1 MNFTSNKNIYR
12 WAMIVAA
19 VFFTSL
25 IFWNTYVFF
34 QQLKENERKNIR
46 EFAIAQKDL
55 DNQKLNAEL
64 GELGLTVITNTSTV
78 PMIVVNNKGQITS
91 NNLPI
96 HIQQDSLKLLELI
109 EVYKKENQPIVT
121 YFEDKPFTTIYY
133 GNSDLITKTKYY
145 PMALVIIMLLFFSVI
160 WFFYRSNKASEQNKL
175 WAGMAKDSAHQI
187 GTPLSSLVGWTTI
200 LRDTDVDSSYIDE
213 MEKDINRLK
222 MITDRFSK
230 IGSIPKL
237 VEVDIVE
244 QTQKA
249 TDYIVNRTSKL
260 VTFDVDLPDQPIAVK
275 LNEPLFE
282 WVIEN
287 LIKNGIDAMKG
298 KGNISIYLRADVY
311 NIFIKIKDTGKGI
324 PKSEWNQIFK
334 PGFTTKK
341 RGWGLGLSLAQR
353 IVKDY
358 HNGKIRVLDS
368 KKDEG
373 TTFEITLNRVQK
385 TTIFKSDL

>member
-1 MNFTSNKNIYR
+1 MDFTSKKNVYR
-12 WAMIVAA
+12 WMMIIAA

-25 IFWNTYVFF
+25 ILWNTYDFF
-34 QQLKENERKNIR
+34 QKLKENERKNMQ
-46 EFAIAQKDL
+46 EFAISQKDL
-55 DNQKLNAEL
+55 GNQNTNADL
-64 GELGLTVITNTSTV
+64 GELGLTILGNTTTI
-78 PMIVVNNKGQITS
+78 PMIVVNNKGEIDS
-91 NNLPI
+91 RNLPP
-96 HIQQDSLKLLELI
+96 HIEKDSLELIKLI
-109 EVYKKENQPIVT
+109 EVYKQENEPIVT
-121 YFEDKPFTTIYY
+121 LFEKKPFTTIYY
-133 GNSDLITKTKYY
+133 GNSELITKTKYY

-175 WAGMAKDSAHQI
+175 WAGMAKESAHQI

-200 LRDTDVDSSYIDE
+200 LRETDIDPSYVDE

-237 VEVDIVE
+237 IEVDIVE
-244 QTQKA
+244 QTKLA
-249 TDYIVNRTSKL
+249 VEYIANRSSKL
-260 VTFDVDLPDQPIAVK
+260 IKFDVDLPDQPIQVK

-298 KGNISIYLRADVY
+298 KGKISIYLKADVY
-311 NIFIKIKDTGKGI
+311 NVFITVKDTGKGI
-324 PKSEWNQIFK
+324 PKSQWNQIFK

-353 IVKDY
+353 IIKDY
-358 HNGKIRVLDS
+358 HKGKIRVIDS

-373 TTFEITLNRVQK
+373 TTFKITLNK
-385 TTIFKSDL
+385 A

>member
-1 MNFTSNKNIYR
+1 MNFTSNKNIFR
-12 WAMIVAA
+12 WIMIVAA
-19 VFFTSL
+19 VLITSL
-25 IFWNTYVFF
+25 ILWNTYDFF

-55 DNQKLNAEL
+55 DNQNLNAEL

-91 NNLPI
+91 NNLPE

-109 EVYKKENQPIVT
+109 EIYKRENQPIVT
-121 YFEDKPFTTIYY
+121 YFEDQPFTTIYY
-133 GNSDLITKTKYY
+133 GNSDIITKTKYY
-145 PMALVIIMLLFFSVI
+145 PMALVVIMLLFFSVI

-175 WAGMAKDSAHQI
+175 WAGMAKESAHQI

-200 LRDTDVDSSYIDE
+200 LRDTDVDPTYIDE

-249 TDYIVNRTSKL
+249 TDYIANRTSKL
-260 VTFDVDLPDQPIAVK
+260 VKFDVDLPDQPIAVK

-298 KGNISIYLRADVY
+298 KGHISVYLRADVY
-311 NIFIKIKDTGKGI
+311 NIFIKIKDSGKGI

-353 IVKDY
+353 IIKDY

-368 KKDEG
+368 KKDQG
-373 TTFEITLNRVQK
+373 TTFEITLNRV
-385 TTIFKSDL
+385 

>member
-1 MNFTSNKNIYR
+1 MDFTSNKNVYR
-12 WAMIVAA
+12 WVMIVAA

-25 IFWNTYVFF
+25 ILWNTYDFF

-46 EFAIAQKDL
+46 EFGIAATELQ
-55 DNQKLNAEL
+55 NQPLNANL
-64 GELGLTVITNTSTV
+64 GDLGVKVMENTTTV
-78 PMIVVNNKGQITS
+78 PMIVENYKGEIS
-91 NNLPI
+91 ARNLPPEI
-96 HIQQDSLKLLELI
+96 EEDSLELRRLI
-109 EVYKKENQPIVT
+109 EVYKADNEPIIT
-121 YFEDKPFTTIYY
+121 IFEGKPFTTIYY
-133 GNSDLITKTKYY
+133 GNSEIITKTKYY
-145 PMALVIIMLLFFSVI
+145 PMALMVIMLLFFFVI

-175 WAGMAKDSAHQI
+175 WAGMAKESAHQI

-200 LRDTDVDSSYIDE
+200 LRDTDVDPSYVDE

-237 VEVDIVE
+237 IEVDIVH
-244 QTQKA
+244 QTKQA
-249 TDYIVNRTSKL
+249 VEYIANRSSKL
-260 VTFDVDLPDQPIAVK
+260 IKFDIDLPDQPIQVK

-298 KGNISIYLRADVY
+298 KGEISIYLKADVY
-311 NIFIKIKDTGKGI
+311 TVFIKIKDTGKGI
-324 PKSEWNQIFK
+324 PKSQWNQIFK

-353 IVKDY
+353 IIKDY
-358 HNGKIRVLDS
+358 HKGKIRVIDS
-368 KKDEG
+368 KKDQG
-373 TTFEITLNRVQK
+373 TTFEITLNK
-385 TTIFKSDL
+385 I